1 MTSPPHRRPPPLPR
15 PRFTLGILYLLAFFF
30 VYCFALAG
38 PALWEVLQ
46 NVPPGPMQE
55 QIAAQAAK
63 EAVQSRLWIA
73 FVAAVVTTGVGMAK
87 GLLPG
92 TAAPPV

>member
-1 MTSPPHRRPPPLPR
+1 M
-15 PRFTLGILYLLAFFF
+15 AFFF

-46 NVPPGPMQE
+46 NVPPGPEQQE
-55 QIAAQAAK
+55 IAARAAQQ
-63 EAVQSRLWIA
+63 AVQSRLWIA
-73 FVAAVVTTGVGMAK
+73 LVAAVVTTGFGMAK

-92 TAAPPV
+92 TAPR

>member
-1 MTSPPHRRPPPLPR
+1 MTDPPRRRPPPLPR

-46 NVPPGPMQE
+46 TTPPGPEQE
-55 QIAAQAAK
+55 AIAARAAQ

-73 FVAAVVTTGVGMAK
+73 FVAAVVTTGIGMAK
-87 GLLPG
+87 GVLPG
-92 TAAPPV
+92 TSPPR

>member
-1 MTSPPHRRPPPLPR
+1 LPK
-15 PRFTLGILYLLAFFF
+15 PRFTLGILYLMAFFF

-46 NVPPGPMQE
+46 TVPPGPEQE
-55 QIAAQAAK
+55 EIAARAAQQAL
-63 EAVQSRLWIA
+63 QSRVWIA
-73 FVAAVVTTGVGMAK
+73 FVAAVATTGLGMAK

-92 TAAPPV
+92 TSAPH